1 MSCMSIRRFRTE
13 SSFRYQGITV
23 DFMEGEKVMKSSE
36 EVVMAY
42 VRQLEDM
49 EEEVSRLLS
58 ENRILKGRLEGA
70 RRTGTPTD
78 SELLSAGKERKR
90 TFIPVN
96 GTKFSWIS

>member
-1 MSCMSIRRFRTE
+1 MSIRRFRTE

-42 VRQLEDM
+42 VRQLEEM

-70 RRTGTPTD
+70 RRTGTPID
-78 SELLSAGKERKR
+78 SELLSAGME
-90 TFIPVN
+90 
-96 GTKFSWIS
+96 

>member
-1 MSCMSIRRFRTE
+1 MSIRRFRTE

-70 RRTGTPTD
+70 RRAARPPIQ
-78 SELLSAGKERKR
+78 SFWRQERKR
-90 TFIPVN
+90 IFIPVN
-96 GTKFSWIS
+96 GTKSSWIF

>member
-1 MSCMSIRRFRTE
+1 MSIRRFRTE

-42 VRQLEDM
+42 VRQLEEM

-58 ENRILKGRLEGA
+58 ENRILKGRLEELGGPA
-70 RRTGTPTD
+70 RPSIRSSSLRG
-78 SELLSAGKERKR
+78 RKR
-90 TFIPVN
+90 ISIPVN
-96 GTKFSWIS
+96 GTKFSWIF

>member
-1 MSCMSIRRFRTE
+1 MSIRRFRTE

-42 VRQLEDM
+42 VRQLEEM

-70 RRTGTPTD
+70 RRTGTPID
-78 SELLSAGKERKR
+78 SELLSAGKEKDLSL
-90 TFIPVN
+90 IP
-96 GTKFSWIS
+96 I

>member
-1 MSCMSIRRFRTE
+1 
-13 SSFRYQGITV
+13 
-23 DFMEGEKVMKSSE
+23 MKSSE

-70 RRTGTPTD
+70 RRTGTP
-78 SELLSAGKERKR
+78 SSGR
-90 TFIPVN
+90 V
-96 GTKFSWIS
+96 

>member
-1 MSCMSIRRFRTE
+1 
-13 SSFRYQGITV
+13 
-23 DFMEGEKVMKSSE
+23 MEGEKVMKSSE

>member
-1 MSCMSIRRFRTE
+1 
-13 SSFRYQGITV
+13 
-23 DFMEGEKVMKSSE
+23 MKSSE

-70 RRTGTPTD
+70 REPARPPIQ
-78 SELLSAGKERKR
+78 SSWRQERKR

-96 GTKFSWIS
+96 GTKFSWIF